1 MKLRRD
7 EMVLFLDCTSSTHKK
22 TRAYAHSISGHIQEY
37 TFVDFKFTKS
47 IWRDI
52 LTMLAVEPK
61 HLLNKAD
68 PKYQKEI
75 KGKAF
80 DEDGWLN
87 ILINNPCLIRAP
99 IALMHD
105 KAVFCVSPK
114 DIYKLQ
120 SAQEAQF

>member
-1 MKLRRD
+1 MKLQRD
-7 EMVLFLDCTSSTHKK
+7 EMVLFLDCTSSSHKK
-22 TRAYAHSISGHIQEY
+22 TRAYAHSISEHIREY

-52 LTMLAVEPK
+52 LTMLSVEPK
-61 HLLNKAD
+61 EILNKAD
-68 PKYQKEI
+68 PRYQKEI
-75 KGKAF
+75 KGKTF

-99 IALMHD
+99 IAIMHE
-105 KAVFCVSPK
+105 KAVLCISPK

-120 SAQEAQF
+120 SQQEAQF

>member
-1 MKLRRD
+1 MKLQRD
-7 EMVLFLDCTSSTHKK
+7 EMVLFLDCTSSSHKK
-22 TRAYAHSISGHIQEY
+22 TRAYAHSISDHIREF

-52 LTMLAVEPK
+52 LTMLSLEPK
-61 HLLNKAD
+61 EILNKAD

-87 ILINNPCLIRAP
+87 ILINNPCMIKAP
-99 IALMHD
+99 IAIMHD
-105 KAVFCVSPK
+105 RAILCISPK
-114 DIYKLQ
+114 DIYKLK
-120 SAQEAQF
+120 SAHEAQF